1 MDNQISLSGLNDEP
15 AQVHSGLLE
24 KLLAQVVELFQTK
37 EPLLKKGTS
46 GTSGI
51 KRTWA
56 PPGTADWGTRS
67 K

>member
-24 KLLAQVVELFQTK
+24 KLFAQVVELFQTK

-51 KRTWA
+51 K
-56 PPGTADWGTRS
+56 
-67 K
+67 